1 MKSNDYFDVIRNLI
15 LHSKVDLAI
24 CASYA
29 ISLLMAGGGLIV
41 LLYVS
46 L

>member
-29 ISLLMAGGGLIV
+29 ISLLMAGGLIV
-41 LLYVS
+41 LLYVT